1 LPFLIT
7 GLSGFVLGA
16 RILDPGAINH
26 AARAALCDIWVMML
40 AFILQVVRV
49 SIVARSEDAFV
60 VLFLVGMLYVGW
72 LLLIIGA
79 ISGWLLYRVSRRVA

>member
-1 LPFLIT
+1 
-7 GLSGFVLGA
+7 
-16 RILDPGAINH
+16 
-26 AARAALCDIWVMML
+26 ML